1 MSASQS
7 SIGIFYAAAILEF
20 QVDEPGGH
28 FCAPCRMRRMLE
40 NVDSITGD
48 SIDHGVRKR

>member
-7 SIGIFYAAAILEF
+7 SIGILYAAAILEF

-28 FCAPCRMRRMLE
+28 FCAP
-40 NVDSITGD
+40 
-48 SIDHGVRKR
+48 